1 MSKNGGKFMSRME
14 RYHHETEQPVEN
26 PVQSPQKKPKKKK
39 GWFRR
44 IFSAILFVV
53 LLAVIYCVGGFLMGV
68 HQAKNDDSIPKVTVD
83 EFHGDPVNGETI
95 NVLLIGSDSRG
106 EDQGRSDSLMI
117 AHYNKKTD
125 TPKLVSIMRDTYV
138 NIPGYG
144 YNKINASYSFGGAE
158 LVKETIKEN
167 FGVPIHY
174 YAIVNFESFPKI
186 INTLFP
192 GGLKIDAEKDLDL
205 DGTFIKKGWQKM
217 NGIEVLQYARFRK
230 DAESDF
236 GRVRRQ
242 QQVLTA
248 MMNQAVQ
255 PQNIVRLPVALG
267 KVQGYTSTNVPTNF
281 YLTISKDL
289 AVGKLKPLEKLT
301 IPVEGTY
308 WDGYYEDA
316 GSVLEIDEAAEAKA
330 LQDFLRE

>member
-1 MSKNGGKFMSRME
+1 MSRMD
-14 RYHHETEQPVEN
+14 RYHQETEKPEQA
-26 PVQSPQKKPKKKK
+26 PKKKVK
-39 GWFRR
+39 RKKSMLRR
-44 IFSAILFVV
+44 ILLGIVFLV
-53 LLAVIYCVGGFLMGV
+53 LLIGIYSIGGFFLGV
-68 HQAKNDDSIPKVTVD
+68 HQAKNDDSIPKIAVD
-83 EFHGDPVNGETI
+83 EFQGDPINGEVV

-117 AHYNKKTD
+117 AQYNKKTD

-144 YNKINASYSFGGAE
+144 YNKINASYSFGGVE
-158 LVKETIKEN
+158 LVKETIKQN

-192 GGLKIDAEKDLDL
+192 NGLKIDAEKDLDL

-248 MMNQAVQ
+248 MMDQAIQ
-255 PQNIVRLPVALG
+255 PQNIVRLPVTLG
-267 KVQGYTSTNVPTNF
+267 KVQGYTSTNVPKSL

-289 AVGKLKPLEKLT
+289 AIRKLKPLEKLT
-301 IPVEGTY
+301 IPVEGTF

-316 GSVLEIDEAAEAKA
+316 GSVLEIDEAAEAQA
-330 LQDFLRE
+330 LQDFLKE